1 MSKNYEVNEQI
12 AAYRM
17 SYELHVADDKSLLP
31 RAAQKAKELGVCG
44 YMMYTHSGHSVSG
57 ELEGTRENLKQ
68 MLLWLQQETPEGGEK
83 PRLGRYQQ
91 QLKAKYDDF
100 FCC

>member
-1 MSKNYEVNEQI
+1 MSQDCALSEPI
-12 AAYRM
+12 AIYRM
-17 SYELHVADDKSLLP
+17 SYLLHVAQDTNLLP
-31 RAAQKAKELGVCG
+31 RAAQKATELKVCG
-44 YMMYTHSGHSVSG
+44 YMMYTHSGHAVSG

-68 MLLWLQQETPEGGEK
+68 MLMWLEQEMPKGSEK
-83 PRLGRYQQ
+83 PRLGHYQQ

>member
-1 MSKNYEVNEQI
+1 MSNKNYEISTPI
-12 AAYRM
+12 AIYRL
-17 SYELHVADDKSLLP
+17 SYVLQVADDKNLLP
-31 RAAQKAKELGVCG
+31 RAAQKAKEVNVCG
-44 YMMYTHSGHSVSG
+44 YMMYTHSGHAVSG
-57 ELEGTRENLKQ
+57 ELEGTRDDLQQ
-68 MLLWLQQETPEGGEK
+68 MLYWLQLEGGEK

>member
-1 MSKNYEVNEQI
+1 MSKNYELNEPVAI
-12 AAYRM
+12 YRM
-17 SYELHVADDKSLLP
+17 SYVLHVAEDKNLLP
-31 RAAQKAKELGVCG
+31 RTAQKAKELSVCG
-44 YMMYTHSGHSVSG
+44 YMMYTHSGHAVSG
-57 ELEGTRENLKQ
+57 ELEGTRDNLKQ
-68 MLLWLQQETPEGGEK
+68 MLLWLQQEIPNGSEK